1 MTAMGSHTLDYR
13 LMAGEA
19 NASATTAMGERG
31 SRLLRAGMLILA
43 AVLLAACSKLVT
55 LQANLKDTDANEI
68 VRVLNQNGIEVQKHR
83 DKEGVTL
90 MVSESDLSRASS
102 AMNAA
107 GLPRRSPASLGEVFK
122 RQGMISSPLE
132 ERVRYIYGLS
142 EELGYTLQQID
153 GVISARVHVVLPERV
168 APGEPILPSSA
179 AVFVKYRPPLDEDA
193 IVPSIH
199 NLVAASIP
207 GLAGGGREDKINV
220 VMIPTELPAPSIEW
234 TKVGPFQVQAA
245 SAGALGATLFVLI
258 ALALAAGGVA
268 LVEMSKRNKQ
278 LGAVLAKVT
287 TPAKAMAAA
296 ARSRANKRPANVPHA

>member
-1 MTAMGSHTLDYR
+1 MTIMTSHLINHR
-13 LMAGEA
+13 LV
-19 NASATTAMGERG
+19 
-31 SRLLRAGMLILA
+31 RAGTFVLA
-43 AVLLAACSKLVT
+43 AMLLSACSKVVT
-55 LQANLKDTDANEI
+55 LQANLKDADANEI
-68 VRVLNQNGIEVQKHR
+68 VRVLNQNGIEVDKQR

-90 MVSESDLSRASS
+90 LVSEKDLSRAST

-107 GLPRRSPASLGEVFK
+107 GLPRRNPTSLGEVFK

-153 GVISARVHVVLPERV
+153 HVISARVHVVLPERV

-193 IVPSIH
+193 IVPNIH

-207 GLAGGGREDKINV
+207 GLAGSGRDDKISV

-234 TKVGPFQVQAA
+234 TTIGPFKVQAG
-245 SAGALGATLFVLI
+245 SATGLGVTLFALF
-258 ALALAAGGVA
+258 ALALAGGVIA
-268 LVEMSKRNKQ
+268 LLEVSKRNPR
-278 LGAVLAKVT
+278 LAAVMARISG
-287 TPAKAMAAA
+287 PARAMIAS
-296 ARSRANKRPANVPHA
+296 ARARASARPADGRRV

>member
-1 MTAMGSHTLDYR
+1 MTAMTSHILDYR
-13 LMAGEA
+13 LMAGEGIA
-19 NASATTAMGERG
+19 STASATEKRSARF
-31 SRLLRAGMLILA
+31 LRAGMLIVV

-55 LQANLKDTDANEI
+55 LQANLKDADANEI
-68 VRVLNQNGIEVQKHR
+68 VLVLTQNAIEVEKIR

-90 MVSESDLSRASS
+90 MVDESDLSRASA

-107 GLPRRSPASLGEVFK
+107 GLPRHDAASLGEVFK

-142 EELGYTLQQID
+142 EELGFTLQQID
-153 GVISARVHVVLPERV
+153 HVITARVHVVLPERV

-193 IVPSIH
+193 IVPSIR

-207 GLAGGGREDKINV
+207 GLAGGKSEDKISV

-234 TKVGPFQVQAA
+234 TTVGPFKVQAA
-245 SAGALGATLFVLI
+245 SARALVVTMIALI
-258 ALALAAGGVA
+258 VLALAGGVVA
-268 LVEMSKRNKQ
+268 LIEVSKRNKR
-278 LGAVLAKVT
+278 LGAVMAKLTAPGKALLA
-287 TPAKAMAAA
+287 AM
-296 ARSRANKRPANVPHA
+296 RSRTNKRPADGQRA